1 MYSYSRPSSTQ
12 GGEIGNHN
20 STCSFLFLKLC
31 FFNRMGSVL
40 RTGGCRGQRDLLDEE
55 CHIMS

>member
-20 STCSFLFLKLC
+20 STCFFLFLKLYASLAEWAL
-31 FFNRMGSVL
+31 F
-40 RTGGCRGQRDLLDEE
+40 
-55 CHIMS
+55 